1 MINIVI
7 YGICQEM
14 QMNGPQNTLP
24 SLTVATSSL
33 VLLVEGF
40 TSQVRALPSVARLA
54 AATIRRLTVAA
65 VLVYVPYFMQS
76 STDHWFIEPEKMNK
90 YDVSAN
96 AFNTS
101 FSASQMLRKK
111 YLSNILKRCCFFYV
125 SKV

>member
-1 MINIVI
+1 MLT
-7 YGICQEM
+7 
-14 QMNGPQNTLP
+14 NGPQNTLP
-24 SLTVATSSL
+24 TLAVATSTL
-33 VLLVEGF
+33 VFLVEGF
-40 TSQVRALPSVARLA
+40 ATQMVAESTISRLTA
-54 AATIRRLTVAA
+54 ASIPRLTVAA
-65 VLVYVPYFMQS
+65 FMVYVPYFMQS
-76 STDHWFIEPEKMNK
+76 STDHWFNEPERMNK